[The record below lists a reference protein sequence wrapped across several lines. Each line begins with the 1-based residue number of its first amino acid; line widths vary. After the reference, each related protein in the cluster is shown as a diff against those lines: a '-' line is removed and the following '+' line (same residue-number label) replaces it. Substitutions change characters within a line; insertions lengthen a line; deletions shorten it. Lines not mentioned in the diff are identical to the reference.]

1 MFALPEDI
9 IPIIAAFS
17 PLFSARV
24 WPQAQVLLLGAILT
38 PGKRTV
44 SAVLRTLSLSQDPHY
59 INYHRVLSR
68 AVWNLLQGSRILLE
82 LILKLLPAD
91 APVVIG
97 ADDTIERRFSKK
109 LTGIGC
115 YRDPVRSSKKHV
127 IHCFGLKWVSMSVLT
142 SLPFSSHTWSLPFL
156 NALCEPQEKDEKAK
170 GKKTKG
176 KKAPPRNR
184 PRRGANRRKPKGKPS
199 SRLPAP
205 ASPASTGR
213 SAGQAGKPD
222 QSPKRTHK
230 TSVDFLRQ
238 TCLCVLSHARRQV
251 IKQVRRW
258 LQKRALVLV
267 VDGGFAVVS
276 LALSC
281 ISINTVMVSR
291 LRWDAA
297 LYHQP
302 GPQGEG
308 KRGPKPKKGS
318 RQRKLKTWAARSDTP
333 FVEEDIQ
340 WYGGKV
346 KKMLLF
352 SQTALWYT
360 PRWDPVPIRFVITRD
375 PEGKLR
381 DEVFFCTNPDDTPV
395 QIVEWIVM
403 RFSMETTF
411 QEARAHLRMET
422 QRQWSHL
429 AIKRTTPVLLSLFSI
444 VILLAMR
451 LQQDDSI
458 PVQATAWYQKTEPT
472 FSDCMLLVRRH
483 LWEAWFLVNST
494 QKQEKVQFPCE
505 ILDLLCGL
513 QLPLVA

>member
-24 WPQAQVLLLGAILT
+24 WPQAQALLLGAILT

-44 SAVLRTLSLSQDPHY
+44 SAVLRTLGLSQDPHY

-68 AVWNLLQGSRILLE
+68 AVWNPLQGSRILLG

-91 APVVIG
+91 GPVVIG

-115 YRDPVRSSKKHV
+115 YRDPMRSSKKHV
-127 IHCFGLKWVSMSVLT
+127 IHCFGLKWVSISVSA

-156 NALCEPQEKDEKAK
+156 NALCEPEEKEPEEKDEKAK

-176 KKAPPRNR
+176 RNR

-199 SRLPAP
+199 SR
-205 ASPASTGR
+205 
-213 SAGQAGKPD
+213 QPD
-222 QSPKRTHK
+222 QPTKRAHK
-230 TSVDFLRQ
+230 TSVDFVRQ
-238 TCLCVLSHARRQV
+238 M

-258 LQKRALVLV
+258 LPERALVLV

-281 ISINTVMVSR
+281 IGINTVMVSR

-297 LYHQP
+297 LYHEP
-302 GPQGEG
+302 GPQPEG
-308 KRGPKPKKGS
+308 KRGPKPKKGK

-333 FVEEDIQ
+333 FVEEDIK
-340 WYGGKV
+340 WYGGKI

-352 SQTALWYT
+352 SQTAQ
-360 PRWDPVPIRFVITRD
+360 PSMIR
-375 PEGKLR
+375 G
-381 DEVFFCTNPDDTPV
+381 
-395 QIVEWIVM
+395 
-403 RFSMETTF
+403 
-411 QEARAHLRMET
+411 HL
-422 QRQWSHL
+422 
-429 AIKRTTPVLLSLFSI
+429 KF
-444 VILLAMR
+444 
-451 LQQDDSI
+451 
-458 PVQATAWYQKTEPT
+458 Y
-472 FSDCMLLVRRH
+472 
-483 LWEAWFLVNST
+483 
-494 QKQEKVQFPCE
+494 
-505 ILDLLCGL
+505 
-513 QLPLVA
+513 